1 MRVHTGRLENTW
13 RRHTNTYTPI
23 NPYTP
28 TLEQEHK
35 HKHTHRHVHIASMCR
50 VGKDSGKGLEKQTER
65 AD

>member
-13 RRHTNTYTPI
+13 RRHTNTYTPV

-35 HKHTHRHVHIASMCR
+35 HKHTDMYTLRACVE
-50 VGKDSGKGLEKQTER
+50 SGKTVAR
-65 AD
+65 AGNKTNIKAD